1 MNWPKSK
8 SGTRTIPLASPAVQA
23 LREWKLKSGNSNGLV
38 FTTSEG
44 KDIALE
50 MMRRNLA
57 KACVAARVFNER
69 GEPKYTGM
77 HSLRHFNT
85 SWLINRTEDGG
96 CGLPAKLVQERLGR
110 SGISITL
117 DRYGHLF
124 PHGDNGGALDR
135 AAEAL
140 FS

>member
-57 KACVAARVFNER
+57 KACVAARVFNEW

-77 HSLRHFNT
+77 HSFAPFQH
-85 SWLINRTEDGG
+85 
-96 CGLPAKLVQERLGR
+96 KLAHQ
-110 SGISITL
+110 
-117 DRYGHLF
+117 
-124 PHGDNGGALDR
+124 PH
-135 AAEAL
+135 
-140 FS
+140 